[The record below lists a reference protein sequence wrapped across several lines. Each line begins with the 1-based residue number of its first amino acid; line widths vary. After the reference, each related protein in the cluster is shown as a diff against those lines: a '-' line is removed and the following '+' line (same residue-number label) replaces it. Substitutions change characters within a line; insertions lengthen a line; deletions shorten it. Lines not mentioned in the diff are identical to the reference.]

1 MRECALCCASL
12 CSFSLLLMSVL
23 AALTPVLAAL
33 TPVLDALTTCT
44 PSLADDAHAIARG
57 IYLPKAIY

>member
-1 MRECALCCASL
+1 
-12 CSFSLLLMSVL
+12 MSVL

-44 PSLADDAHAIARG
+44 PSLTDDAHAIARG